1 MENITWPQAIVLVV
15 LVIMIGLV
23 MIAAIRNLR

>member
-1 MENITWPQAIVLVV
+1 MKVVNFVV

-23 MIAAIRNLR
+23 VGIIWIQLPPWFAL